1 MDGHDRI
8 GRQVRVLLMGVIGT
22 PDEYEAYIVDSLTQ
36 ETQSILKWSSI
47 DWQRIRNATSTASVR
62 IAPYDTEACRGAL
75 DGLTAWGNMLAIVR
89 NGQRVWDGP
98 VMGWSTG
105 DGVTIRARDRSA
117 MLAKRL
123 VGADI
128 TYDTVFTY
136 DVFTDLVMTLLNDA
150 NMFTTGAGGMPYT
163 YSAIPRGAGVGT
175 TDIGV
180 TVIGRL
186 RVASLETLASVFA
199 SLTETVYFGWT
210 QVMSELN
217 CYVDSFYLDSC
228 VLSSETVVDG
238 QLALTVQGDD
248 IFTGKYKGATGQ
260 GIAGFVSPAYPVLDS
275 TYIPYG
281 LFGVVTDATSGAF
294 KLSNFA
300 VGANLPGQYDSGS
313 PSLTLETLQLRPDFG
328 SLLFEDDLSTL
339 VPGCGWGVDFPNENA
354 LDVAFSH
361 YYPAS
366 IATETYQR
374 VSYVSLEQLDVS
386 VSRTETGL
394 KETMQASVRA
404 VG

>member
-1 MDGHDRI
+1 
-8 GRQVRVLLMGVIGT
+8 MGVIGT

-36 ETQSILKWSSI
+36 ETLSILKWNSI
-47 DWQRIRNATSTASVR
+47 DWQRARNATSTANVR
-62 IAPYDTEACRGAL
+62 IAPHDPDGCRSAL
-75 DGLTAWGNMLAIVR
+75 DGLTAWGNMLVIIR

-105 DGVTIRARDRSA
+105 NGVTIRARDRSA

-128 TYDTVFTY
+128 TYETVFTY

-150 NMFTTGAGGMPYT
+150 NMFTTGAGQMPYT

-175 TDIGV
+175 TDLGV

-186 RVASLETLASVFA
+186 RVASLETLASVFG
-199 SLTETVYFGWT
+199 SLAETVYFGWT

-217 CYVDSFYLDSC
+217 CYVDSFYLDNC

-248 IFTGKYKGATGQ
+248 IVTGKYKGSVGQ
-260 GIAGFVSPAYPVLDS
+260 GVAGFVSPAYPVLDS

-281 LFGVVTDATSGAF
+281 LYGVVTDANSGAF

-300 VGANLPGQYDSGS
+300 TGANLPGQYDSGS
-313 PSLTLETLQLRPDFG
+313 PSLTLETVQLRPDFG
-328 SLLFEDDLSTL
+328 DLDFSDDLSTL
-339 VPGCGWGVDFPNENA
+339 VPGCAWGLDFPNENA
-354 LDVAFSH
+354 LNVAFSH

-374 VSYVSLEQLDVS
+374 ISFVSLEQLDVS
-386 VSRTETGL
+386 VARSETAL
-394 KETMQASVRA
+394 TETMQASVRA
-404 VG
+404 VA